1 MAEQLNNQWL
11 LQNNRPFQKLKRQL
25 VEYVYKGLND
35 LPART
40 IQGMLESAII
50 EIARLQR
57 EIDSANKE
65 IKQLKS
71 VDKVIKKDG
80 E

>member
-1 MAEQLNNQWL
+1 M
-11 LQNNRPFQKLKRQL
+11 
-25 VEYVYKGLND
+25 EYSYKSLND

-57 EIDSANKE
+57 EVDRLTADNKNLITTSAETPETVK
-65 IKQLKS
+65 
-71 VDKVIKKDG
+71 DKG
-80 E
+80 

>member
-1 MAEQLNNQWL
+1 M
-11 LQNNRPFQKLKRQL
+11 
-25 VEYVYKGLND
+25 EYSYKSLND

-57 EIDSANKE
+57 E
-65 IKQLKS
+65 
-71 VDKVIKKDG
+71 VDRLTADNTKLITPAETPKPKKDEG
-80 E
+80 